1 MAAGLRVK
9 SEFHVVS
16 HHTGHPLKTALAI
29 VALSALL
36 SACAS
41 LSPTSKTADASPVEK
56 SGSAVA
62 TEVAD
67 NAERSVDIPP
77 VEGLP
82 SVALTED
89 IVFKFLSSEIAFQRG
104 NWQFAYV
111 NMLAMAQETRDPRL
125 ARRAAEMAVTAKRPE
140 EALAA
145 VRLWREV
152 APKSDEATQFYL
164 GMLLQRE
171 NLNEVQQVFEQR
183 LRDVRPQSR
192 GLLLLQIQR
201 LLLRA
206 KDKAAAFAVLEK
218 ISQPYLQ
225 LPEAHIALAQSAFTN
240 NDPVRAR
247 SEAQLGLK
255 AAPSSEIAVL
265 TLAQVIADKKESAQ
279 VLQTFLTRYP
289 ANRDVRL
296 AFGRMLIEQRQ
307 YDAARNEFNVLLK
320 TQPDDLTTL
329 FALGI
334 LGTQTNDLPSAEKY
348 LNKYL
353 TVLAAHPDET
363 RDASQALIVL
373 AQIAEDRK
381 DNAAALRYLDK
392 VGPGDAY
399 LGAQIKRAQL
409 IARGGDV
416 TAAEALLH
424 DLDVDGTREPALLI
438 QAEAQI
444 QRDANQPQRAYQ
456 TLEAGI
462 KRFPDSVD
470 LLYDFAM
477 AAEKIDKID
486 KMESALRQV
495 IKLAPTNQN
504 AYNALGYSL
513 AERNIRLPEAAKLIE
528 QAMALAP
535 EDPFIMDSMGWVQF
549 RLGKLV
555 EAEALLRRA
564 YALKPDV
571 EIAVH
576 LGEVLWV
583 RGQKEDAKKFWSDAR
598 SKDPK
603 NDSLKSTLTRLQVPQ

>member
-1 MAAGLRVK
+1 M
-9 SEFHVVS
+9 
-16 HHTGHPLKTALAI
+16 KTALVI

-41 LSPTSKTADASPVEK
+41 LAPQNKPLEPLSDQLPEPVLTVTADDDEDRPTEPV
-56 SGSAVA
+56 
-62 TEVAD
+62 
-67 NAERSVDIPP
+67 R

-82 SVALTED
+82 TLALTED
-89 IVFKFLSSEIAFQRG
+89 LIFKYTSAEIAFQRG
-104 NWQFAYV
+104 NWQYAYV
-111 NMLAMAQETRDPRL
+111 NMLAIAQETRDPRL
-125 ARRAAEMAVTAKRPE
+125 ARRAAEIAVTAKHPD

-145 VRLWREV
+145 IRLWRSV

-164 GMLLQRE
+164 GLLLQRDD
-171 NLNEVQQVFEQR
+171 LGEVQQVFEQR

-192 GLLLLQIQR
+192 GMLLLQIQR

-206 KDKAAAFAVLEK
+206 KDKKSAFTVMEK
-218 ISQPYLQ
+218 IAQPYLD
-225 LPEAHIALAQSAFTN
+225 LPESHIALAQSAFTN
-240 NDPVRAR
+240 GDEVRAR
-247 SEAQLGLK
+247 TEAELGLK
-255 AAPSSEIAVL
+255 MAPTSDIAVL
-265 TLAQVIADKKESAQ
+265 TLAQVISDKKESAQ
-279 VLQTFLTRYP
+279 MLQNFLTRNP
-289 ANRDVRL
+289 TRRDVRL
-296 AFGRMLIEQRQ
+296 AYARMLIEQRQ

-320 TQPDDLTTL
+320 AQPDDLTTL

-334 LGTQTNDLPSAEKY
+334 LGTQTNDLPAAEKY
-348 LNKYL
+348 LNRYL

-363 RDASQALIVL
+363 RDGSQALVVL

-381 DNAAALRYLDK
+381 DDAAALRYLQK
-392 VGPGDAY
+392 VGPGEAY

-409 IARGGDV
+409 LARGGDV
-416 TAAEALLH
+416 AGAQALLR
-424 DLDVDGTREPALLI
+424 DLDVEGAREPALLV

-444 QRDANQPQRAYQ
+444 QREANQTQQAYQ

-462 KRFPDSVD
+462 VRFPDNVD

-486 KMESALRQV
+486 QMETALRKV

-504 AYNALGYSL
+504 AYNALGYSF
-513 AERNIRLPEAAKLIE
+513 AERNIRLPEAATLIQ
-528 QAMALAP
+528 QAMSLAP

-549 RLGKLV
+549 RLGKLA

-583 RGQKEDAKKFWSDAR
+583 RGQKEDAKKFWRDAR

>member
-1 MAAGLRVK
+1 MK
-9 SEFHVVS
+9 I
-16 HHTGHPLKTALAI
+16 ALAI

-41 LSPTSKTADASPVEK
+41 LPSTGKTAEAAP
-56 SGSAVA
+56 
-62 TEVAD
+62 
-67 NAERSVDIPP
+67 AERAPAVVAPIASGEDARTVDSPAGD
-77 VEGLP
+77 GLP
-82 SVALTED
+82 SVALTD
-89 IVFKFLSSEIAFQRG
+89 DLVFKYLSSEIAFQRG

-125 ARRAAEMAVTAKRPE
+125 ARRAAEMAVTAKRPD

-145 VRLWREV
+145 IRLWREV

-164 GMLLQRE
+164 SLLLQRQD
-171 NLNEVQQVFEQR
+171 LSEVQQVFEQR

-206 KDKAAAFAVLEK
+206 TDKAAAFAVLEK
-218 ISQPYLQ
+218 IAQPYLQ
-225 LPEAHIALAQSAFTN
+225 LPEAHIALAQSAYTN
-240 NDPVRAR
+240 NDPIRAR
-247 SEAQLGLK
+247 SEAELGLA

-265 TLAQVIADKKESAQ
+265 TLAQVMTDKKESAQ
-279 VLQTFLTRYP
+279 TLQTFLTRYP

-296 AFGRMLIEQRQ
+296 AYGRMLIEQRQ
-307 YDAARNEFNVLLK
+307 YDAARNEFNTLLK
-320 TQPDDLTTL
+320 AQPDDLTSL

-348 LNKYL
+348 LNRYL

-363 RDASQALIVL
+363 RDASQALVVL

-392 VGPGDAY
+392 VGPGEAY

-409 IARGGDV
+409 IARSGNV
-416 TAAEALLH
+416 TAAQKLLH
-424 DLDVDGTREPALLI
+424 DLDADGTRDPALLI

-444 QRDANQPQRAYQ
+444 QRDANQPQQAFQ

-462 KRFPDSVD
+462 KRFPDNVD
-470 LLYDFAM
+470 LLYDYAM

-486 KMESALRQV
+486 VMEGALRQV
-495 IKLAPTNQN
+495 IKLAPANQN

-513 AERNIRLPEAAKLIE
+513 AERNIRLPEAAKLIA
-528 QAMALAP
+528 QAMVLAP

-549 RLGKLV
+549 RLGNLV

-603 NDSLKSTLTRLQVPQ
+603 NDSLKNTLTRLQVPQ

>member
-1 MAAGLRVK
+1 M
-9 SEFHVVS
+9 
-16 HHTGHPLKTALAI
+16 KTALAI

-41 LSPTSKTADASPVEK
+41 LSPTVKTAGAIPAEN
-56 SGSAVA
+56 SGSGAA
-62 TEVAD
+62 ASAAD
-67 NAERSVDIPP
+67 IAENDKRADEAQP

-82 SVALTED
+82 SATLTDD
-89 IVFKFLSSEIAFQRG
+89 IIFKFLSSEIAFQRD
-104 NWQFAYV
+104 NWQYAYV

-164 GMLLQRE
+164 SMLLQRD
-171 NLNEVQQVFEQR
+171 NLGEVQQVFEQR

-206 KDKAAAFAVLEK
+206 KDKAASFAALEK
-218 ISQPYLQ
+218 MSQPYLQ
-225 LPEAHIALAQSAFTN
+225 LPEAHIALAQSAFAN
-240 NDPVRAR
+240 NDAVKAR
-247 SEAQLGLK
+247 NEAELGVK

-289 ANRDVRL
+289 TNRDVRL
-296 AFGRMLIEQRQ
+296 AYGRMLIEQRQ

-348 LNKYL
+348 LNRYL

-409 IARGGDV
+409 VARGGDV
-416 TAAEALLH
+416 AAAVALLR
-424 DLDVDGTREPALLI
+424 DLDVDGTRESALLV
-438 QAEAQI
+438 QGMAQI
-444 QRDANQPQRAYQ
+444 QRDANQPQQAYQ

-462 KRFPDSVD
+462 KRFPDNVD

-477 AAEKIDKID
+477 AAEKVDKMD

-495 IKLAPTNQN
+495 IKLAPLNHN

-564 YALKPDV
+564 YAIKPDV

-598 SKDPK
+598 NKDPK

>member
-1 MAAGLRVK
+1 M
-9 SEFHVVS
+9 
-16 HHTGHPLKTALAI
+16 KTALAI

-41 LSPTSKTADASPVEK
+41 LSPTIKTADALSTET
-56 SGSAVA
+56 SGPAVA
-62 TEVAD
+62 TDVAD
-67 NAERSVDIPP
+67 NDQRSVEAVETLP
-77 VEGLP
+77 VQNLP
-82 SVALTED
+82 AVTLTD
-89 IVFKFLSSEIAFQRG
+89 DLVFKFLSSEIAFQRG

-145 VRLWREV
+145 IRLWREV

-164 GMLLQRE
+164 SLLLQGE

-206 KDKAAAFAVLEK
+206 KDKAAAFIVLEK

-225 LPEAHIALAQSAFTN
+225 LPEAHIALAQSAFSN
-240 NDPVRAR
+240 NDAARAR
-247 SEAQLGLK
+247 SEAELGLK

-265 TLAQVIADKKESAQ
+265 TLAQVITDKKESAQ

-289 ANRDVRL
+289 GNRDVRL
-296 AFGRMLIEQRQ
+296 AYGRMLIEQRQ

-320 TQPDDLTTL
+320 AHPDDLTTL

-334 LGTQTNDLPSAEKY
+334 LGTQTNDFPNAEKY
-348 LNKYL
+348 LNRYL

-363 RDASQALIVL
+363 RDASQALVVL

-381 DNAAALRYLDK
+381 DTAAALRYLGK

-416 TAAEALLH
+416 AAAETLLH
-424 DLDVDGTREPALLI
+424 DLDVDGTREPALLV

-444 QRDANQPQRAYQ
+444 QRDANQPQQAYQ
-456 TLEAGI
+456 TLESGI
-462 KRFPDSVD
+462 KRFPDNAD

-495 IKLAPTNQN
+495 IKLAPMNQN

-528 QAMALAP
+528 QAIALAP

-564 YALKPDV
+564 YALKPDA

-583 RGQKEDAKKFWSDAR
+583 RGQKDDARKFWSDAR